1 MTTQFLIKE
10 LDRAFKDYL
19 KNEDIEIY
27 ESKLKRIKED
37 YQIGEPIRVLTSH
50 SVLVQR
56 ELEFSMFWVSLKW

>member
-50 SVLVQR
+50 SNGR
-56 ELEFSMFWVSLKW
+56 GK

>member
-27 ESKLKRIKED
+27 ESKLKIIKEN
-37 YQIGEPIRVLTSH
+37 YQLSQSNGRVEKS
-50 SVLVQR
+50 
-56 ELEFSMFWVSLKW
+56 

>member
-1 MTTQFLIKE
+1 MQTKDFIFYEKGKMKEEFLIKE
-10 LDRAFKDYL
+10 LNRDYKDYL

-50 SVLVQR
+50 SNGR
-56 ELEFSMFWVSLKW
+56 GK